1 MLLTSHRPISF
12 RRRLG
17 ALALLSTALFG
28 AGLVAD
34 ASAATGPAP
43 PKTFGG
49 ATATPYPV
57 TGLYNVTSMAWGDGA
72 MFAGDSGSSETKPN
86 GGLAIV
92 AAGKA
97 SKVANGP
104 LFVAGLAW
112 HDGALYL
119 SDGYLV
125 GKGPSFRIEKW
136 SGFNGTTFA
145 KRQVLWTAPASLSGG
160 LNGITFG
167 PGGRLYVGVGLAGD
181 HAPATKPYGYDILSM
196 TSRGS
201 DVKVFASGM
210 RQPWQMAYASG
221 ASLFASDLGQDGP
234 ASVEK
239 KNPPDFLL
247 KVKQGDDFGFPDCNW
262 TAGSPCSSSTK
273 PLKFFPSHSSIMGLA
288 IINKTLYMT
297 SFAGIGG
304 KGGGAL
310 YSMPLSGGKVTP
322 VLTGI
327 PGATDALATH
337 DGDLY
342 IGGSGQKGGLIYQV
356 KP

>member
-1 MLLTSHRPISF
+1 MRWLGLALGAGVLTS
-12 RRRLG
+12 G
-17 ALALLSTALFG
+17 GLAVD
-28 AGLVAD
+28 AG
-34 ASAATGPAP
+34 AATGPPP
-43 PKTFGG
+43 PKTYGG

-57 TGLYNVTSMAWGDGA
+57 SGIANVTSMAWGDGA

-86 GGLAIV
+86 GGLDVIT
-92 AAGKA
+92 AGKTT
-97 SKVANGP
+97 KVANGP

-119 SDGYLV
+119 SDAYLV

-136 SGFNGTTFA
+136 SGFNGSSFA

-167 PGGRLYVGVGLAGD
+167 PGGRLYVGTGLSGD

-196 TSRGS
+196 TPSGS

-234 ASVEK
+234 AAVEK
-239 KNPPDFLL
+239 QNPPDFLL
-247 KVKQGDDFGFPDCNW
+247 KVKQGDNFGFPDCNW
-262 TAGSPCSSSTK
+262 TAHSPCSTDTK
-273 PLKFFPSHSSIMGLA
+273 PLKFFPTHTSIMGLA
-288 IINKTLYMT
+288 VINRTLYMT
-297 SFAGIGG
+297 SFAGLGG

-310 YSMPLSGGKVTP
+310 YSMPLSGGKISP

-327 PGATDALATH
+327 PGATDALAAH
-337 DGDLY
+337 DGELY
-342 IGGSGQKGGLIYQV
+342 IGGSGQKGGLIDTV